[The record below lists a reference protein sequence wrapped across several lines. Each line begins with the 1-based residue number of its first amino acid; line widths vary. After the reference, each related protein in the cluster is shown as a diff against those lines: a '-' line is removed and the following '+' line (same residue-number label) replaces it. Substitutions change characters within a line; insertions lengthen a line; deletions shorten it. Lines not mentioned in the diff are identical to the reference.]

1 MKILVLSD
9 SHSSQSFMRRCVET
23 VKPNAIIHLGDY
35 FADGEALG
43 ALYPNIPLYQVPG
56 NCDRFRCAGGEPEIR
71 VIELSGVRLYITHGH
86 KHNVKLYLGA
96 LLRDARASGASAAL
110 YGHTHLADCHREPDG
125 LWVMNPGSCG
135 GYSGSAGLIEIENHM
150 ISKCKILKDTDLA
163 QAEES

>member
-96 LLRDARASGASAAL
+96 FLRDARASGASAAL

-125 LWVMNPGSCG
+125 LWVLNPGSCG
-135 GYSGSAGLIEIENHM
+135 GYGGSAGVIEIESRRILGCN
-150 ISKCKILKDTDLA
+150 ILKDSDLT
-163 QAEES
+163 